1 MNLKN
6 IKQKRA
12 VRPLIERAILI
23 SRVQN
28 TSQDD
33 LVACL
38 HLFETQLLK
47 FKTVNQ
53 PDDVVALENITKR
66 LTVLS
71 TQLGQ

>member
-47 FKTVNQ
+47 FKTGKEE
-53 PDDVVALENITKR
+53 DVVALENIGKR